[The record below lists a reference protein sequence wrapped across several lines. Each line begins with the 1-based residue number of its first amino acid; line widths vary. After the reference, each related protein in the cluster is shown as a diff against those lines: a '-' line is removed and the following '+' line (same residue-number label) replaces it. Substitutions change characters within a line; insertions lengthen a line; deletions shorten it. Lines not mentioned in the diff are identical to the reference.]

1 MHHYLNDSSCD
12 ILCLQETWHLD
23 ENINLFN
30 TINTNYLY
38 TAISGVDS
46 RAKILSGRP
55 KGGVSILYKKSLSN
69 KIKHITSYNRCVCG
83 IIINSLLIFHIY
95 YYVSIYHVIIIVM
108 CISIKNTQ
116 NALTTL
122 NHCTIIQIVMLLFV
136 VGITILILNV

>member
-69 KIKHITSYNRCVCG
+69 ISPHILGVYVE
-83 IIINSLLIFHIY
+83 SLLIHFGFFMF
-95 YYVSIYHVIIIVM
+95 IIM
-108 CISIKNTQ
+108 CPFT
-116 NALTTL
+116 
-122 NHCTIIQIVMLLFV
+122 M
-136 VGITILILNV
+136 